1 MFQQNRAAIL
11 ALTFAALAASTAQA
25 KEKVKATCFYESG
38 QSGGHALSDFAI
50 WNMSAFT
57 MPKGTIVTFTST
69 GAPGKTFTATAPSNI
84 EPHDSFSSG
93 GNIPVGSC
101 QASWMK

>member
-1 MFQQNRAAIL
+1 MFQKSRAAIL
-11 ALTFAALAASTAQA
+11 VLTLAAFAVSTAQA
-25 KEKVKATCFYESG
+25 KDKVKATCTYESG
-38 QSGGHALSDFAI
+38 QSGGHTVSDFVI

-57 MPKGTIVTFTST
+57 MPKGTVVTFTSS

-84 EPHDSFSSG
+84 ESHDSFSSG
-93 GNIPVGSC
+93 GTIPMGTC

>member
-11 ALTFAALAASTAQA
+11 TIALAALAVSTAQA
-25 KEKVKATCFYESG
+25 KEKVKATCVYESG
-38 QSGGHALSDFAI
+38 QSGGHAVSDFVI

-57 MPKGTIVTFTST
+57 MPKGTVVTFTSS

-84 EPHDSFSSG
+84 ESHDSFSSG
-93 GNIPVGSC
+93 GTIPVGSC
-101 QASWMK
+101 EASWMK